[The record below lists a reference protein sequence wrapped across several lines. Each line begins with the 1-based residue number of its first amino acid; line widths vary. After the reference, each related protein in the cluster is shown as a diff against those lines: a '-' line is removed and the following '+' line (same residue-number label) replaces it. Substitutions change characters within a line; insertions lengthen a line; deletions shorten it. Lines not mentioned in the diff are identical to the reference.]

1 MRRYE
6 GKQAHVNEALFRE
19 NQRLLR
25 TSMSQVRTHL
35 SCPRLFVPPT
45 HSCACLLASQKPD
58 VPLGRADALRKELEA
73 ESNVQALQATLEEER
88 ARAATVQRELQI
100 QIDQLRKERKD
111 LECRVGGVDMQ
122 LVQVCRPP
130 PACFRCH
137 FYRPLLTTRVFFF
150 VFAW

>member
-1 MRRYE
+1 M
-6 GKQAHVNEALFRE
+6 
-19 NQRLLR
+19 
-25 TSMSQVRTHL
+25 
-35 SCPRLFVPPT
+35 
-45 HSCACLLASQKPD
+45 
-58 VPLGRADALRKELEA
+58 RKELEA